1 MDAGLTIRPTASA
14 ARTGYRRRDANR
26 SKVANELASSPGG
39 TAPAGIAAI
48 GSDAD
53 ARLPGA
59 RGYNIDPQSR
69 EVIYR
74 AIDDLQSRRIVRQ
87 TPQEAALKL
96 KAYVWAR
103 ARGEAP
109 NEAEAHADLQA

>member
-26 SKVANELASSPGG
+26 SKVANELASSPSG
-39 TAPAGIAAI
+39 TAPAGMAAI
-48 GSDAD
+48 GSHA
-53 ARLPGA
+53 AAQLPGA
-59 RGYNIDPQSR
+59 CGYNIDPQSR

-74 AIDDLQSRRIVRQ
+74 AIDVQSRRVVRQ

-96 KAYVWAR
+96 KAYVWAL
-103 ARGEAP
+103 ARGETP

>member
-1 MDAGLTIRPTASA
+1 MTA
-14 ARTGYRRRDANR
+14 
-26 SKVANELASSPGG
+26 V
-39 TAPAGIAAI
+39 
-48 GSDAD
+48 GSDA
-53 ARLPGA
+53 LPGA
-59 RGYNIDPQSR
+59 RGYNIDSQSR

-74 AIDDLQSRRIVRQ
+74 AIDVQSRRIVRQ

-96 KAYVWAR
+96 KAYVWAL

>member
-14 ARTGYRRRDANR
+14 ARTGYRRRDANSGR
-26 SKVANELASSPGG
+26 SKVANELASSPSG
-39 TAPAGIAAI
+39 TAPAGMAV
-48 GSDAD
+48 GSDAQ
-53 ARLPGA
+53 LPGA
-59 RGYNIDPQSR
+59 RGCNIDPQSR

-74 AIDDLQSRRIVRQ
+74 AIDVQSRRIVRQ
-87 TPQEAALKL
+87 TAQEAALKL
-96 KAYVWAR
+96 KAYVWAL

>member
-26 SKVANELASSPGG
+26 SKVANAPASSHSG
-39 TAPAGIAAI
+39 TAGAAAV
-48 GSDAD
+48 GSDAG
-53 ARLPGA
+53 AELPGA
-59 RGYNIDPQSR
+59 YVIDPQSR

-74 AIDDLQSRRIVRQ
+74 AIDVQSRRVVRQ

-96 KAYVWAR
+96 KAYVWAL

-109 NEAEAHADLQA
+109 NEAEAQADLQA